1 MTGSTDFEGD
11 GSVDAADASQ
21 IIQRL
26 REGGLPELTQL
37 FMKMRPQI
45 RGMVQS
51 RLDRRILSRVDASDI
66 VQETFVRA
74 SQGFNNY
81 IHEPKAHPVVWLRL
95 ISKHLIAE
103 TCRYHFRGKRSP
115 EREQMVEDDG
125 SDLLINKVADSMTSV
140 GSVLDHA
147 HMVQQVKTTLQ
158 QLSQID
164 REIIEMRHIEGLTL
178 HEAADSLE
186 LSYETTKKRYFRAI
200 KRFRE
205 YAEHLK

>member
-1 MTGSTDFEGD
+1 MTSTEIENDNAPD
-11 GSVDAADASQ
+11 DSDASQ
-21 IIQRL
+21 ILKRL
-26 REGGLPELTQL
+26 QDGGQEELTQL
-37 FMKMRPQI
+37 FMKLRPQI
-45 RGMVQS
+45 RGMVES
-51 RLDRRILSRVDASDI
+51 RLDRRLLSRVDASDI

-74 SQGFNNY
+74 SQNFASYLNS
-81 IHEPKAHPVVWLRL
+81 PKVHPVVWLRL
-95 ISKHLIAE
+95 IGKHLIAE
-103 TCRYHFRGKRSP
+103 TCRYHFRSKRTP
-115 EREQMVEDDG
+115 DREQLVDDDG

-147 HMVQQVKTTLQ
+147 HMVQQVKSTLQ
-158 QLSQID
+158 QLAQID